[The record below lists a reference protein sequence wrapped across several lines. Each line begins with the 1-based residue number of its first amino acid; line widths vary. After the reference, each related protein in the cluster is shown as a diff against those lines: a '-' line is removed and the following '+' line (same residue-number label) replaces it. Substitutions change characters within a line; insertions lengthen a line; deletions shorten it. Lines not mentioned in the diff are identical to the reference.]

1 MMTEGRGSSNAKA
14 KRELGWQPIWPSWRD
29 GFRHGLDTPVPL
41 PPRATERDEA
51 SRGVTRNAS
60 GRVPRPIVDLRPL
73 LFSIAYR
80 MLGSVSE
87 AEDIVQEAFVR
98 YQRALAGGAA
108 VESPKAYLSAV
119 VTRLAIDQLKSA
131 RVRRET
137 YVGEWLPE
145 PLVTDEGAGDPA
157 GHVEQ
162 ADSLSMSFL
171 VLLERLTPVERAV
184 FLLHDVFDYDF
195 EEVGRIVGRTPATC
209 RQHAVRARRFIAE
222 NRPRFDASTAE
233 RDELAGR
240 FFAAAERGDVD
251 GLIELLAEDVVVHG
265 DGGGK
270 VPQWSRPIVGA
281 DKVARLFAGL
291 GRQMGRWAPRSSRTE
306 VNGQPGRDLPRPAR
320 RDLLGDVVRGRRRP
334 GRDDPVG
341 REPGQAGAPRPGREP
356 AGRHG
361 GAADRDRT

>member
-1 MMTEGRGSSNAKA
+1 V
-14 KRELGWQPIWPSWRD
+14 IRD
-29 GFRHGLDTPVPL
+29 VDAGIAEVY
-41 PPRATERDEA
+41 A
-51 SRGVTRNAS
+51 
-60 GRVPRPIVDLRPL
+60 DLRPL

-87 AEDIVQEAFVR
+87 AEDVIQEAFIR
-98 YQRALAGGAA
+98 YQRALRDDTR

-157 GHVEQ
+157 GHAEQ

-171 VLLERLTPVERAV
+171 VLLERLTPVERAI

-195 EEVGRIVGRTPATC
+195 EEVGRIVRKSPATC

-222 NRPRFDASTAE
+222 NRPRFDVDEAE
-233 RDELAGR
+233 RDELVHR
-240 FFAAAERGDVD
+240 FFAAAEEGDVD
-251 GLIELLAEDVVVHG
+251 GLIEVLAEDAIVYG

-270 VPQWSRPIVGA
+270 VPQWYAPIVGA
-281 DKVARLFAGL
+281 RDVARLFATM
-291 GRQMGRWAPRSSRTE
+291 GRQMRRLGATFEPHG
-306 VNGQPGRDLPRPAR
+306 VNGQPGVIFRGPRGGVMSVMSFEVVDGRVATIRSVVNPDKLAH
-320 RDLLGDVVRGRRRP
+320 LGPVESLREVMDAA
-334 GRDDPVG
+334 GRD
-341 REPGQAGAPRPGREP
+341 
-356 AGRHG
+356 
-361 GAADRDRT
+361 

>member
-1 MMTEGRGSSNAKA
+1 MTPAKPTTKSDVA
-14 KRELGWQPIWPSWRD
+14 
-29 GFRHGLDTPVPL
+29 
-41 PPRATERDEA
+41 EA
-51 SRGVTRNAS
+51 YA
-60 GRVPRPIVDLRPL
+60 DLRPL

-98 YQRALAGGAA
+98 YQRALAEATA
-108 VESPKAYLSAV
+108 VESPKAYLSAI
-119 VTRLAIDQLKSA
+119 VTRLAIDHLKSA

-157 GHVEQ
+157 VHAEL

-171 VLLERLTPVERAV
+171 VLLERLTPVERAI

-195 EEVGRIVGRTPATC
+195 EEVGRIVGRTAATC

-222 NRPRFDASTAE
+222 NRPRFDASDAE

-240 FFAAAERGDVD
+240 FFAAAGRGDVD

-270 VPQWSRPIVGA
+270 VPQWFEPIVGP
-281 DKVARLFAGL
+281 DKVARLFAQM
-291 GRQMGRWAPRSSRTE
+291 GRQMGTMGATLEPHRI
-306 VNGQPGRDLPRPAR
+306 NGQPG
-320 RDLLGDVVRGRRRP
+320 VIFRGP
-334 GRDDPVG
+334 
-341 REPGQAGAPRPGREP
+341 
-356 AGRHG
+356 HG
-361 GAADRDRT
+361 GVFSVMSIEVVDGRVATIRSVVNPDKLGHLGRVESLRDVLDATRPERDRA